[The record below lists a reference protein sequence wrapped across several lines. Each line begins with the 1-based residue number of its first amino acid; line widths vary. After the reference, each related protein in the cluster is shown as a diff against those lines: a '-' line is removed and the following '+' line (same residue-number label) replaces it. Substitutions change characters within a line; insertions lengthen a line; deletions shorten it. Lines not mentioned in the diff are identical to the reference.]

1 MMKISPNEDN
11 IKEEKKLIRE
21 SFKLIRNNLDS
32 NFIKDKSS
40 IISKKFRNIVNI
52 NKFSSI
58 SVYVDFNN
66 EVTTNEIIK
75 YALKNNI
82 KVSVPFLID
91 NHNMKLKYINDYDKD
106 INRNTKFGCGEPFE
120 YCKDCNIDE
129 ISMFIIPALAFDEK
143 CNRLGFGRGYYDN
156 ILRINK
162 SALRIG
168 LAYDYQILPSIPK
181 DDNDEIL
188 DIIISESKVITA
200 TF

>member
-91 NHNMKLKYINDYDKD
+91 NHNMK
-106 INRNTKFGCGEPFE
+106 
-120 YCKDCNIDE
+120 
-129 ISMFIIPALAFDEK
+129 
-143 CNRLGFGRGYYDN
+143 
-156 ILRINK
+156 
-162 SALRIG
+162 
-168 LAYDYQILPSIPK
+168 
-181 DDNDEIL
+181 
-188 DIIISESKVITA
+188 
-200 TF
+200 